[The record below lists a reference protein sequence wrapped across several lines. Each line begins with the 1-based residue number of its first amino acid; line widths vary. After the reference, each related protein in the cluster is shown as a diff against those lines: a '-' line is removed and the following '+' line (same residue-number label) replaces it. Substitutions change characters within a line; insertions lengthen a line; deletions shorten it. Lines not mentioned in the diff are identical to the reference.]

1 MKWRAR
7 GIITVIGIVYIIAN
21 VVSNVIQSI

>member
-7 GIITVIGIVYIIAN
+7 GIITVIGIIYVIAS
-21 VVSNVIQSI
+21 VISSVIQLI

>member
-7 GIITVIGIVYIIAN
+7 GIITVIGIVYVIAN
-21 VVSNVIQSI
+21 IVSNVIQSI

>member
-1 MKWRAR
+1 MKWKPK
-7 GIITVIGIVYIIAN
+7 GVITVIGIVYVIAS

>member
-7 GIITVIGIVYIIAN
+7 GIITVIGIVYVIAS
-21 VVSNVIQSI
+21 VISSVIQLI

>member
-7 GIITVIGIVYIIAN
+7 GIITVIGIVYVIASII
-21 VVSNVIQSI
+21 SNVIQLI

>member
-1 MKWRAR
+1 MKWRTR
-7 GIITVIGIVYIIAN
+7 GIITVIGIIYVIAS

>member
-7 GIITVIGIVYIIAN
+7 GIITVIGIVYIIAS
-21 VVSNVIQSI
+21 VISSVIQSI